1 MLKRIFEEGLATQKN
16 RLREL
21 RSYAQGKIFH
31 FQARLVSQDDK
42 TLFLEMRAEENKKRE
57 AELQSIEN
65 FYRDK
70 FEILA
75 EDMKLQKEKNKVAE
89 REHLRK
95 ISTAKSGLT
104 KRLEEEIKEM
114 QSCIIKGNDFM
125 YPAVGFHNLKSNAP
139 QKYSVDKTRRHHRQ
153 FHISS

>member
-1 MLKRIFEEGLATQKN
+1 MIQFLEEQMLKRIFEEGLATQKN

-21 RSYAQGKIFH
+21 RSYAQGKIFLAYGH
-31 FQARLVSQDDK
+31 EMIAPPANDDRHIYGFQA
-42 TLFLEMRAEENKKRE
+42 TIFLEMRAEENKKRE

-75 EDMKLQKEKNKVAE
+75 EDMKIQKEKNKAAE

-95 ISTAKSGLT
+95 ISSAKSGLT

-114 QSCIIKGNDFM
+114 QSCIIKGNDF
-125 YPAVGFHNLKSNAP
+125 
-139 QKYSVDKTRRHHRQ
+139 
-153 FHISS
+153 HIPGIVFLR

>member
-1 MLKRIFEEGLATQKN
+1 
-16 RLREL
+16 
-21 RSYAQGKIFH
+21 
-31 FQARLVSQDDK
+31 
-42 TLFLEMRAEENKKRE
+42 MRAEENKKRE

-75 EDMKLQKEKNKVAE
+75 EDMKVQKEKNKVAE

-95 ISTAKSGLT
+95 ISSAKSGLT

-114 QSCIIKGNDFM
+114 QSCIIKGNDF
-125 YPAVGFHNLKSNAP
+125 YVSGSEIF
-139 QKYSVDKTRRHHRQ
+139 
-153 FHISS
+153 II